1 MCILF
6 RQLMFYFSDC
16 ILDSLYMASISFP
29 SNIYLFIFTCET
41 RTHEVMLRLPL
52 PVELLE
58 DQLYCQ
64 LVHLGMKSVSCHGI
78 FV

>member
-1 MCILF
+1 
-6 RQLMFYFSDC
+6 MFYFSDC
-16 ILDSLYMASISFP
+16 LLDYLYMASFSLP
-29 SNIYLFIFTCET
+29 NNIYLFIFPCET
-41 RTHEVMLRLPL
+41 RTQEVMLRLPL

-64 LVHLGMKSVSCHGI
+64 LVHLGMKSISCHGI

>member
-1 MCILF
+1 
-6 RQLMFYFSDC
+6 MFYFSDC
-16 ILDSLYMASISFP
+16 LLDSLYMASFSFP
-29 SNIYLFIFTCET
+29 NNIYLFIFPCET
-41 RTHEVMLRLPL
+41 RTQEVMLRLPL
-52 PVELLE
+52 SVELLE